1 MIGARIRANFRD
13 LLGRFND
20 GLRFRVITDH
30 DEPTVIRWHRLRRIR
45 RADDR
50 EALRSKRKTEQDAE
64 GERFHIAVLLCIIRA
79 IEIPNSAAP
88 AQWVNHRP
96 IGRRERAERCNGR
109 SLHPIWISKQ
119 RLRSLQEQQQSAA
132 CSNRRGYYGQ
142 KSSCP
147 ILCKPWPTFA
157 FWITN

>member
-13 LLGRFND
+13 LLGRLND

-79 IEIPNSAAP
+79 IEIPNFATP

-96 IGRRERAERCNGR
+96 IG
-109 SLHPIWISKQ
+109 
-119 RLRSLQEQQQSAA
+119 
-132 CSNRRGYYGQ
+132 
-142 KSSCP
+142 
-147 ILCKPWPTFA
+147 
-157 FWITN
+157 

>member
-1 MIGARIRANFRD
+1 MISARIRANFRD
-13 LLGRFND
+13 LLGRFNG

-30 DEPTVIRWHRLRRIR
+30 DEPTVIGWHRLRRIR

-79 IEIPNSAAP
+79 IEIPNSATP

-96 IGRRERAERCNGR
+96 IGLARNGR
-109 SLHPIWISKQ
+109 ALQWKIAPSDLDFETTPAITSGTTAVRSMFKSPQILH
-119 RLRSLQEQQQSAA
+119 
-132 CSNRRGYYGQ
+132 
-142 KSSCP
+142 
-147 ILCKPWPTFA
+147 
-157 FWITN
+157 

>member
-64 GERFHIAVLLCIIRA
+64 GERFHIAVSLCIIRA
-79 IEIPNSAAP
+79 IEIPNSSARI
-88 AQWVNHRP
+88 QWVNHRRP
-96 IGRRERAERCNGR
+96 MR
-109 SLHPIWISKQ
+109 
-119 RLRSLQEQQQSAA
+119 
-132 CSNRRGYYGQ
+132 
-142 KSSCP
+142 
-147 ILCKPWPTFA
+147 
-157 FWITN
+157 

>member
-50 EALRSKRKTEQDAE
+50 ERLRCKRKAEQDQDE
-64 GERFHIAVLLCIIRA
+64 HFHIAVLLCIIRA
-79 IEIPNSAAP
+79 IEIPNSATP
-88 AQWVNHRP
+88 AQWVNQRP
-96 IGRRERAERCNGR
+96 IG
-109 SLHPIWISKQ
+109 
-119 RLRSLQEQQQSAA
+119 
-132 CSNRRGYYGQ
+132 
-142 KSSCP
+142 
-147 ILCKPWPTFA
+147 
-157 FWITN
+157 